1 MKKVLFIFLSVSV
14 FFVVLGCGNGD
25 VNENNESDTK
35 IIEPDRVLT
44 VDDVRSIGAKA
55 NKEYDVTDL
64 PGALS
69 AWRAIFDKKDFQLR
83 FNEDQTSAINL
94 GTEWVESVTGEDA
107 VIKGNG
113 VMWDEGKK
121 DRRRCSRGA
130 ETPHS
135 GCSYSARYFDYMI
148 VGNMILMCEGYTS
161 DESIENCKQLLDAIG
176 VSSTH

>member
-1 MKKVLFIFLSVSV
+1 MFV
-14 FFVVLGCGNGD
+14 FAAVLGCGNGD
-25 VNENNESDTK
+25 GNEDKASDTK

-69 AWRAIFDKKDFQLR
+69 AWRAIFDKKDFGLR
-83 FNEDQTSAINL
+83 FYEDQTSAINL

-107 VIKGNG
+107 VIKGNE

-148 VGNMILMCEGYTS
+148 VGNMILLCEGYTS
-161 DESIENCKQLLDAIG
+161 DESIGNCKQLLDAID
-176 VSSTH
+176 VPHSH

>member
-1 MKKVLFIFLSVSV
+1 MKKVLFIFLLVSV
-14 FFVVLGCGNGD
+14 FSVAVACGNGGG
-25 VNENNESDTK
+25 NEDKASDTK
-35 IIEPDRVLT
+35 IIEPDMVLT
-44 VDDVRSIGAKA
+44 VEDVRNVGAKA
-55 NKEYDVTDL
+55 NKEYDVADL

-69 AWRAIFDKKDFQLR
+69 AWRAIFDKKDFELR
-83 FNEDQTSAINL
+83 FYEDQSSAINL
-94 GTEWVESVTGEDA
+94 GTEWVESTTGEDA
-107 VIKGNG
+107 AIKGDG

-161 DESIENCKQLLDAIG
+161 DESIGNCKQLLDAIG
-176 VSSTH
+176 VPHSH